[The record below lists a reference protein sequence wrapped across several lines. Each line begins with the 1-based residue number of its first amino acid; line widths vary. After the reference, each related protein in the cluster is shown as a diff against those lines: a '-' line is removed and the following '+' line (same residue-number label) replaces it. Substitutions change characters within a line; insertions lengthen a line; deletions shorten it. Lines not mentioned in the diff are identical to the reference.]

1 MVNCAK
7 NYSFFYNY
15 YTLFYIL
22 CDSKFS
28 SGKPTSMYFQNP
40 SLADIPLKKGF
51 EEGGQHK
58 YLNQYTIKCGVSPE
72 HLIFLV
78 FYGFP

>member
-1 MVNCAK
+1 
-7 NYSFFYNY
+7 
-15 YTLFYIL
+15 
-22 CDSKFS
+22 
-28 SGKPTSMYFQNP
+28 MYFQNP